1 MLSIGVIGRSRKE
14 NERRVPIHPDQLDWL
29 ADEVRAGLRFEKGY
43 GQAFDVSD
51 AAIAERSGGVAD
63 RETLFAEAD
72 VILLAKPMLEDL
84 EAMHEGGILWGWP
97 HCVQQ
102 QALTQAAIDRRL
114 TLIAWEAM
122 HKWNSDGRFDMHI
135 FNRNNEL
142 AGYASVMQAM
152 SLRGIDGNYGPRRR
166 ALVLGFGSVGR
177 GAALALRRLGVTDV
191 TVFTQRNSPLVV
203 DQIPGPEY
211 RHFER
216 SDRGLVAV
224 ESNGD
229 RRPFLDAMAD
239 ADIIVNAVL
248 QDTDHPLM
256 YLNEGEVDA
265 LKDGSLIVDV
275 SCDEGMGFPFARP
288 TSFSDPIF
296 RVGRAWYYAVDHSP
310 SLFWDSASWEISTA
324 LTPILPIVM
333 SGPERWAESLTI
345 TRAIEIRDGVIQNPA
360 ILSFQNR
367 AQDYPHEVLD
377 YPAR

>member
-14 NERRVPIHPDQLDWL
+14 NERRVPIHPGQLDWL
-29 ADEVRAGLRFEKGY
+29 SEEVRAGLRFEQEY
-43 GQAFDVSD
+43 GAAFDVSD
-51 AAIAERSGGVAD
+51 SAIAERTGGIAS
-63 RETLFAEAD
+63 REELLAEAD

-84 EAMHEGGILWGWP
+84 EAMREGGILWGWP

-122 HKWNSDGRFDMHI
+122 HKWNRDGHFDMHI

-152 SLRGIDGNYGPRRR
+152 ALRGIDGNYGPRRN

-191 TVFTQRNSPLVV
+191 TVYTQRNSPLVV
-203 DQIPGPEY
+203 DQMPGPGY

-216 SDRGLVAV
+216 SEQGLVAV
-224 ESNGD
+224 APNGD
-229 RRPFLDAMAD
+229 RRPFVEEMAG
-239 ADIIVNAVL
+239 ADIVVNAVL
-248 QDTDHPLM
+248 QDTDNPLM
-256 YLNEGEVDA
+256 YLQEGEVDA
-265 LKDGSLIVDV
+265 LKGGSLIVDV

-288 TSFSDPIF
+288 TSFSDPVF
-296 RVGRAWYYAVDHSP
+296 RVGPVWYYAVDHSP

-333 SGPERWAESLTI
+333 GGPERWAESLTI
-345 TRAIEIRDGVIQNPA
+345 TRAIEIRDGVIQNPS

-367 AQDYPHEVLD
+367 AAEYPHDGVH
-377 YPAR
+377 

>member
-1 MLSIGVIGRSRKE
+1 MLSIGVIGRSLKE
-14 NERRVPIHPDQLDWL
+14 NERRVPIHPGQLDWL
-29 ADEVRAGLRFEKGY
+29 SEEVRMGLRFEQGY
-43 GQAFDVSD
+43 GEAFDTPD
-51 AAIAERSGGVAD
+51 ASIAERTGGVAS
-63 RETLFAEAD
+63 REALFAESD

-84 EAMHEGGILWGWP
+84 EAMREGGILWGWP

-122 HKWNSDGRFDMHI
+122 HKWNGDGHFDMHI

-142 AGYASVMQAM
+142 AGYASVMHAM
-152 SLRGIDGNYGPRRR
+152 ALRGIDGNYGRRRR

-203 DQIPGPEY
+203 DQMPGPEY

-216 SDRGLVAV
+216 DAQNLFAV
-224 ESNGD
+224 DPDGH
-229 RRPFLDAMAD
+229 RRPFLEEMAD
-239 ADIIVNAVL
+239 ADIVVNAVL
-248 QDTDHPLM
+248 QDTDKPLM
-256 YLNEGEVDA
+256 YLHEGEVDA
-265 LKDGSLIVDV
+265 LKSGSLIVDV

-296 RVGRAWYYAVDHSP
+296 RVGPVWYYGVDHSP
-310 SLFWDSASWEISTA
+310 SWFWDSASWEISTA

-333 SGPERWAESLTI
+333 GGPERWAESLCI

-367 AQDYPHEVLD
+367 AAEYPHEVMG
-377 YPAR
+377 